1 MSSTAPVVQL
11 RLLPDALDKVPRTGA
26 VGSIQAGELALPEP
40 ASRLLSAE
48 FLGRAAREYWRF
60 VTRVSLGLVRVHY
73 AGDHQSVVVL
83 ARPLVLL
90 RFREPDYDFHPDRAS
105 VTWRIERGL
114 LVAGDGRERG
124 FLRFSVAEL
133 DGQDAGE
140 PGRARVEMEVRNFY
154 PWLRGSGRFARVGA
168 WLYGHTQQRAHRWI
182 TRGFL
187 RAMAR
192 DRCYI

>member
-1 MSSTAPVVQL
+1 VSSTAPVVQL

-60 VTRVSLGLVRVHY
+60 VTRVSLGLVRV
-73 AGDHQSVVVL
+73 
-83 ARPLVLL
+83 
-90 RFREPDYDFHPDRAS
+90 REPDYDFHPDRAS